1 MQERSIQILFGLCQ
15 HGFGPQ
21 WFRGRATRARVEGWL
36 SIKRV
41 PSETRELSRSPLMMT
56 NRAFQPEA
64 VEALAAAFQKAWR
77 FMSHDQHFAVVDQAL
92 LKRRLAACLMEV
104 SADGDRDPLRL
115 ANSAVRRMR
124 QESDQTLPVLDGAA
138 VFRRRRARVVST

>member
-1 MQERSIQILFGLCQ
+1 M
-15 HGFGPQ
+15 
-21 WFRGRATRARVEGWL
+21 T
-36 SIKRV
+36 
-41 PSETRELSRSPLMMT
+41 T

-77 FMSHDQHFAVVDQAL
+77 FMSHDQHFAVADQAL
-92 LKRRLAACLMEV
+92 LTRRLAACLMEL
-104 SADGDRDPLRL
+104 SAGGDRDPLRL

-124 QESDQTLPVLDGAA
+124 QESDQTLPVLDAAA